1 MRNVQSSAMSAR
13 VIRATVHVIPLLLI
27 AFAAGKVMMP
37 IASAQ
42 RETAPIGVTN
52 YTRVDATVACAGATP
67 AQALPELRKNGFV
80 SVINFRTPQE
90 AGANIDEA
98 KAIAARVG
106 LKYIHLP
113 YQTPTAEIAEAFLRA
128 VADPA
133 NQPVYIHCASA
144 NRVGAMWFIKR
155 VKLDGWNVDRAMKEA
170 EAIGLRS
177 PNLKKFALDY
187 VRLTQ

>member
-1 MRNVQSSAMSAR
+1 MIMRPV
-13 VIRATVHVIPLLLI
+13 VVGL
-27 AFAAGKVMMP
+27 FAAGTLAPVVL
-37 IASAQ
+37 AQ
-42 RETAPIGVTN
+42 QDAAPAGVVN

-67 AQALPELRKNGFV
+67 VQALPEIRKNGFA

-90 AGANIDEA
+90 TGANIDEA
-98 KAIAARVG
+98 KAVAAQVG

-113 YQTPTAEIAEAFLRA
+113 FQAPTADIAAAFLQA

-155 VKLDGWNVDRAMKEA
+155 VKLDGWDPERAMKEA
-170 EAIGLRS
+170 EAIGLRA
-177 PNLKKFALDY
+177 PNLKQFALDY
-187 VRLTQ
+187 VKAAR